1 MKIFILW
8 CTAGTGVMRTGS
20 SIPQL
25 AKLTRRSANLA
36 RQNSDT
42 HSARLELLDTIG
54 EDDLDAPAD
63 EVSTALP

>member
-1 MKIFILW
+1 
-8 CTAGTGVMRTGS
+8 MRTGS

-25 AKLTRRSANLA
+25 AKLMRRSANLA
-36 RQNSDT
+36 RRSSDA

-54 EDDLDAPAD
+54 EDDLDAPAE